1 MGASRSRMPDC
12 TPRRE
17 FALVWRLTTLTPS
30 TITLRLR
37 GSTSIIRPVLPLS
50 LPVMTTTRSFF
61 RTLISTFITP
71 SNHFRREAD
80 DLHESLVAQLAG
92 DGAEDARAHRL
103 IVRLDDHR
111 GVLIKA
117 NIRAVLAARL
127 FARAD
132 DDGAHDLALLDRAI
146 GRCLFDRRRDDNA

>member
-30 TITLRLR
+30 TITLCLR
-37 GSTSIIRPVLPLS
+37 GSTSMMRPVLPLS

-71 SNHFRREAD
+71 SNHFWRKAD
-80 DLHESLVAQLAG
+80 DLHETLVAQLAG
-92 DGAEDARAHRL
+92 NGTEDARA
-103 IVRLDDHR
+103 
-111 GVLIKA
+111 
-117 NIRAVLAARL
+117 
-127 FARAD
+127 
-132 DDGAHDLALLDRAI
+132 DGLVV
-146 GRCLFDRRRDDNA
+146 